1 MDIHALSDPLSQPG
15 SASTLRYLMRM
26 FMDDWT
32 LYLRGESQVKTQP
45 ASGLDVGAVVSVGE
59 RRRE

>member
-1 MDIHALSDPLSQPG
+1 MDVHALSDPLSQPG
-15 SASTLRYLMRM
+15 SASTLCYLMRM

-32 LYLRGESQVKTQP
+32 LCLRGKSQVKTQP
-45 ASGLDVGAVVSVGE
+45 TSGLDVGAVVSVRD